1 MQRQSPSGG
10 GGGGEDPGLTITED
24 ATLAVIDDV
33 QGYVLTVVDMLGVVD
48 MPVATMADE
57 DTQ

>member
-1 MQRQSPSGG
+1 MQRQSPS

-33 QGYVLTVVDMLGVVD
+33 QGYVLTVVDMLVVVD